1 MTVPLVDWRSLGHE
15 QLDRISPAL
24 SQPVKPPVGMP
35 ISGRLSNDWWL
46 RFGRRQ
52 DLGVLARSR
61 SLLRAHQVAGCA
73 PQLNGVVQA
82 AYHERDPHDP
92 SFSFVAW
99 NGETGV
105 SVWSFFAAHIAPKP
119 LVGATLW
126 PHGSMRC
133 RRPSSA
139 AVKVAAKPEMDR
151 RGVCGG
157 PDSSKPIGEV
167 GYAPGFD

>member
-1 MTVPLVDWRSLGHE
+1 
-15 QLDRISPAL
+15 
-24 SQPVKPPVGMP
+24 MP

-82 AYHERDPHDP
+82 AYNERDPHDP

-105 SVWSFFAAHIAPKP
+105 SVLAI
-119 LVGATLW
+119 L
-126 PHGSMRC
+126 RC
-133 RRPSSA
+133 THRTQTSSWCNSGGHTGQCAVDGRRRRLF
-139 AVKVAAKPEMDR
+139 KVAAKPEMDR

-167 GYAPGFD
+167 GLRPRFLIDPRRVPAMTI